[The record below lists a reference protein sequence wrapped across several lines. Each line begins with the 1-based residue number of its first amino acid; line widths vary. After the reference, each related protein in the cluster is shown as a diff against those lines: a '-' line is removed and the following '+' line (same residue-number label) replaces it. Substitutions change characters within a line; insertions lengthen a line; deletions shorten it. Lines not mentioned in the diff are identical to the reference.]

1 MKRLILFFGMIGA
14 GLCSHTAHAAA
25 SECFA
30 SSTAVFAAHP
40 NASHASYTLRVK
52 KSERCW
58 YADAFNSEAK
68 AKAKPHPAAAVTRTS
83 APPPAI
89 TAPVPQPRTT
99 AVAPEEQPSIMAFAS
114 AEQPRTMAFAP
125 AKQPGAAA
133 VAPAKQPRTAE
144 VAPASRP
151 HIPAIAPASLFVTVP
166 FPSGTPPSIQIVSA
180 QELSRLL
187 RVEETPADFESRFSA
202 SGYKV
207 RK

>member
-1 MKRLILFFGMIGA
+1 MKRLILLFGMIGA
-14 GLCSHTAHAAA
+14 GLCSHTADAAA

-30 SSTAVFAAHP
+30 SSAAVFAAHP

-68 AKAKPHPAAAVTRTS
+68 AEAKPAPRHVATVARTS
-83 APPPAI
+83 APHPA
-89 TAPVPQPRTT
+89 TAAQPPQPRTT
-99 AVAPEEQPSIMAFAS
+99 AVAP
-114 AEQPRTMAFAP
+114 AEQPRTVALALAEQPHTTAVAP
-125 AKQPGAAA
+125 WEQPRTAA
-133 VAPAKQPRTAE
+133 VAPAPR
-144 VAPASRP
+144 PR
-151 HIPAIAPASLFVTVP
+151 IPSIAPASLFVTVP

-187 RVEETPADFESRFSA
+187 LVEEPPADFESRFSA
-202 SGYKV
+202 CGYKV